1 MVKSR
6 SAYKQLI
13 RRKRYQYDKKQ
24 TQNLR
29 MHVLKMPRIIGNYQR
44 GRHIINEAVYMLHI
58 LKSILEQ

>member
-24 TQNLR
+24 TQKLENARFKNAKEYWKL
-29 MHVLKMPRIIGNYQR
+29 LKG
-44 GRHIINEAVYMLHI
+44 
-58 LKSILEQ
+58 